1 MTPLETPNRL
11 TPASLAAGAAIAY
24 ELHALDHLEP
34 GLTPSGLR
42 TPPSFLCT
50 SPQPKMSP
58 GAPDSLTPATPPP
71 RELRSGKIRRR
82 PRPKPLEP
90 SDLEP
95 VAEIRSQ
102 TDQIWTFRSESNG

>member
-50 SPQPKMSP
+50 SPQPKMSLGTP
-58 GAPDSLTPATPPP
+58 GKPTPAM
-71 RELRSGKIRRR
+71 RHRGAELRR
-82 PRPKPLEP
+82 PSAAASRALFHPGRP
-90 SDLEP
+90 
-95 VAEIRSQ
+95 I
-102 TDQIWTFRSESNG
+102 

>member
-58 GAPDSLTPATPPP
+58 GTPGKPTPVTRRRGNPVPATYAAVPAREQIRSTGSETNAPD
-71 RELRSGKIRRR
+71 
-82 PRPKPLEP
+82 
-90 SDLEP
+90 
-95 VAEIRSQ
+95 
-102 TDQIWTFRSESNG
+102 QIQIQSNTSRQILI